1 MARGPEMKKL
11 LLLGMALLL
20 TATLTGCGGG
30 SDVIVASPVFVSVTG
45 DADSDGYIED
55 NVASLTAFQNDGIR
69 VQSPVG
75 TSFERRGFASFPI
88 TLIPVGSLVDSAQV
102 KLFVTNV
109 VQDAVG
115 TPVSLDVYHV
125 FYGSP
130 LLASDFLAPRVFVTT
145 FLLVNSNAGSDLPP
159 FDFSPELQSDVD
171 DPTHGFFQ
179 LMLIARN
186 GVVEIEDSENSLP
199 NGFLPLLD
207 ASYFP

>member
-1 MARGPEMKKL
+1 MKKL
-11 LLLGMALLL
+11 MILGVALVL
-20 TATLTGCGGG
+20 TATLAGCGGG
-30 SDVIVASPVFVSVTG
+30 DDAIFVSPVFVSVSG
-45 DADSDGYIED
+45 DAASDGYIED

-69 VQSPVG
+69 AQSPLG
-75 TSFERRGFASFPI
+75 ISFERRGFVSFPI
-88 TLIPVGSLVDSAQV
+88 TLIPVASLVESAQV
-102 KLFVTNV
+102 RLFVTNV
-109 VQDAVG
+109 VQDVVG

-130 LLASDFLAPRVFVTT
+130 LLASDFLTPRTFVTT
-145 FLLVNSNAGSDLPP
+145 FLLINSDAGNDLPP
-159 FDFSPELQSDVD
+159 FDFSPELQLDVD

-179 LMLIARN
+179 LMLVARN

>member
-1 MARGPEMKKL
+1 MKKL
-11 LLLGMALLL
+11 MILGVALVL
-20 TATLTGCGGG
+20 TATLAGCGGG
-30 SDVIVASPVFVSVTG
+30 SDAIVVSPAFVSVSG
-45 DADSDGYIED
+45 DAASDGYIED
-55 NVASLTAFQNDGIR
+55 NVVSLVVSLTAFQNDGIR
-69 VQSPVG
+69 AQSPLG
-75 TSFERRGFASFPI
+75 ISFERRGFVSFPI
-88 TLIPVGSLVDSAQV
+88 TLIPVASLVESAQV
-102 KLFVTNV
+102 RLFVTNV
-109 VQDAVG
+109 VQDVVG

-130 LLASDFLAPRVFVTT
+130 LLASDFLTPRAFVTT
-145 FLLVNSNAGSDLPP
+145 FLLIDSDAGNDLPP